1 MGRVALLA
9 AAVSLVLVA
18 AACGER
24 SEPTGAQTELYP
36 VTVSSAAGGKA
47 LVFKTPAK
55 RIAVIAPSVRRLL
68 LDLGAGKQIAGMPLL
83 PNESVDV
90 GALRKLRP
98 DLIVA
103 SSATDDQ
110 TLAQAAHAVRGVP
123 VYRAPDDSIRG
134 VEETITDLGLITA
147 SQAGATRLVRDI
159 EAKRE
164 TVRKRLART
173 HVVSAFLATGFFQN
187 LGSFTTIPNQSL
199 AGDLLREA
207 HARNVA
213 GDATAMDVGQ
223 LVRLAPRWI
232 LATTQSN
239 TTLAALRKSKATRKL
254 AAILAGHFGTI
265 DADLLTP
272 GPQIG
277 DGLLA
282 LARRLHPDAFS

>member
-9 AAVSLVLVA
+9 AAVSLMLVA

-24 SEPTGAQTELYP
+24 SEPTGAQTQLYP
-36 VTVSSAAGGKA
+36 VTVSSAAGVKA

-83 PNESVDV
+83 PNESVAV

-110 TLAQAAHAVRGVP
+110 TRPG
-123 VYRAPDDSIRG
+123 RARRAWGARLPRARRLDPG

-147 SQAGATRLVRDI
+147 NQAGATRLVRDI

-173 HVVSAFLATGFFQN
+173 HVVTAFLSTGFFRN

-207 HARNVA
+207 RARNVS

-254 AAILAGHFGTI
+254 AAIRAGHFGTI

-282 LARRLHPDAFS
+282 LARRLHPDAFR